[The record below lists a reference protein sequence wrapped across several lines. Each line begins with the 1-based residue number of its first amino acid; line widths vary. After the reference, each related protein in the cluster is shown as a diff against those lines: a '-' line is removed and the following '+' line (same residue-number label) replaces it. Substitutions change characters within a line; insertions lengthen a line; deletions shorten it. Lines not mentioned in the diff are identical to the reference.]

1 MLLFGNTYSVVLWEH
16 RFCCAFKR
24 KHGSNL
30 LWKGCFFPPLL
41 PFDLII
47 WHSQS
52 EEFLGDGTKIF
63 LLRAFFFLFLLQQ
76 LQKSITATLVLD
88 VFFCWQMEVAGWR
101 WMRSVSR
108 FKQAAQTPWSSS
120 RGFSEPSWF
129 IPLGKL
135 PGCGVLP

>member
-1 MLLFGNTYSVVLWEH
+1 MARRFFYYGLFFFCSCYSSFRNL
-16 RFCCAFKR
+16 
-24 KHGSNL
+24 SLL
-30 LWKGCFFPPLL
+30 LWCWTF
-41 PFDLII
+41 
-47 WHSQS
+47 
-52 EEFLGDGTKIF
+52 
-63 LLRAFFFLFLLQQ
+63 
-76 LQKSITATLVLD
+76 
-88 VFFCWQMEVAGWR
+88 FFCWQMEVAGWR